1 MTTLDAAVAELRPG
15 PAAPLGEFVP
25 PECTGGMKALP
36 PGVLEA
42 ELMLRRYIAEQPISQ
57 LAVWAR
63 RMALFSLI
71 ATILAIIIVRSGL
84 LEIRPALVTFGGAL
98 ALSVIALLLAFAA
111 FVVIWK
117 DGLLGI
123 GYALTAIFI
132 GVALLAYPAYLG
144 VVAYRLPWIYDITT
158 DPIDPPRFEALARIR
173 PRDANPIIYAG
184 LSAAEHQ
191 RNAYPEI
198 EPLEEDAS
206 PQAAYDATLAV
217 ITKRKWNIV
226 ARRPPERGREGRIEA
241 VARTPIMGFREDVV
255 VRVRA
260 DGQGSRVD
268 VRSSSRYGSFDFG
281 TNAARV
287 RNLID
292 DIDDAVGSQK
302 PEQPATPVPKKAKAP
317 PSKSNQPTPKQ
328 R

>member
-1 MTTLDAAVAELRPG
+1 
-15 PAAPLGEFVP
+15 
-25 PECTGGMKALP
+25 
-36 PGVLEA
+36 
-42 ELMLRRYIAEQPISQ
+42 MLRRYIAEQPTSQ

-63 RMALFSLI
+63 RMALFSLM

-84 LEIRPALVTFGGAL
+84 LEIRPALATFAGAL
-98 ALSVIALLLAFAA
+98 ALSVIALLLAFTA
-111 FVVIWK
+111 FVVIWR
-117 DGLLGI
+117 DGLIGM
-123 GYALTAIFI
+123 GYALTAIAI
-132 GVALLAYPAYLG
+132 GVGLLAYPAYLG

-184 LSAAEHQ
+184 LSAAEQQ

-206 PQAAYDATLAV
+206 AQAAYDAALAV
-217 ITKRKWNIV
+217 VTKRKWNIV

-260 DGQGSRVD
+260 DGPGSRID

-281 TNAARV
+281 TNATRV
-287 RNLID
+287 RGLVD
-292 DIDDAVGSQK
+292 DIDDVIGSQK
-302 PEQPATPVPKKAKAP
+302 PEQPATPAPKKAKAKGP
-317 PSKSNQPTPKQ
+317 PPKGNQPSSRQ